1 MDLEYALGNVRK
13 KLESELKRE
22 KEKKKD
28 SRKGKGNTEK
38 GDEKSGVKRKIRK
51 KGDIALNG
59 RVEKRARRRREVCK
73 RDTDRRKRRC
83 RRRNL

>member
-1 MDLEYALGNVRK
+1 MLGNVRK

-22 KEKKKD
+22 KEKK
-28 SRKGKGNTEK
+28 GKGNTKK
-38 GDEKSGVKRKIRK
+38 GDEESGVKRKIRK